1 MQNQIAKYK
10 YQIASRYLPITQN
23 EIETK
28 ILKSDLYSISTKF
41 DGHFY
46 GLNFDGEK
54 AELINHAGNVI
65 TDLPLLNE
73 AFEKLNKSEC
83 DKAILVGEL
92 YVYKKGGRARSF
104 DLKAELDEKSENI
117 HFAVFDII
125 SINDNEILGIK
136 EIDEKLNSIFK
147 GGKKIYP
154 VKNQFVETR
163 KDIVKFYENTVID
176 AGLDGVIVRC
186 LNGPIYKI
194 KPKIS
199 IDGVILGYEV
209 GEGENNDLLKEI
221 LVGLC
226 VGENQYTLLTKTG
239 NGFSDNERRELL
251 ILLSKNKVNSDYI
264 EVSGSNTA
272 YRMIKPEH
280 VVEFSCIDV
289 FSENSRGIISKMCLE
304 YKNGSYEAIGKKAIA
319 SVASPTF
326 IKIRSDKKVSTE
338 EVGITQI
345 SKIISLDS
353 KSSISEQNDLSK
365 LISRDVYVKDH
376 KSGQMVRKFLTW
388 KTNKEN
394 SGDFPKFVFHFTDLS
409 LNRKDILK
417 SEIKISNSEK
427 QVIRIRDKWIEDKIK
442 KGWRKLSD

>member
-1 MQNQIAKYK
+1 M
-10 YQIASRYLPITQN
+10 
-23 EIETK
+23 
-28 ILKSDLYSISTKF
+28 
-41 DGHFY
+41 
-46 GLNFDGEK
+46 
-54 AELINHAGNVI
+54 
-65 TDLPLLNE
+65 
-73 AFEKLNKSEC
+73 
-83 DKAILVGEL
+83 
-92 YVYKKGGRARSF
+92 
-104 DLKAELDEKSENI
+104 KAELDEKSENI

-176 AGLDGVIVRC
+176 AGLEGVIVRC
-186 LNGPIYKI
+186 LNGPTYKI

-417 SEIKISNSEK
+417 TEIKISNSEK

>member
-10 YQIASRYLPITQN
+10 NQIASRYLPITQT

-28 ILKSDLYSISTKF
+28 ILKSDLYSISTKY

-46 GLNFDGEK
+46 GLNFDGVK
-54 AELINHAGNVI
+54 AELINHGGNII

-83 DKAILVGEL
+83 NKAILVGEL
-92 YVYKKGGRARSF
+92 YVYRKGERSRSF

-125 SINDNEILGIK
+125 SINDNQILDIK
-136 EIDEKLNSIFK
+136 EVDEKLNSILK
-147 GGKKIYP
+147 GGEKIYP

-176 AGLDGVIVRC
+176 AGLEGVIVRC
-186 LNGPIYKI
+186 LNGPTYKI
-194 KPKIS
+194 KPKIT
-199 IDGVILGYEV
+199 IDGVILGYVV
-209 GEGENNDLLKEI
+209 GEGESNDLLKEI

-264 EVSGSNTA
+264 EVSGANTA

-280 VVEFSCIDV
+280 VIEFSCIDV
-289 FSENSRGIISKMCLE
+289 FSENSKGIISKMCLE
-304 YKNGSYEAIGKKAIA
+304 FNKGSYEAIGKKAIA

-326 IKIRSDKKVSTE
+326 LKIRSDKKVSTE
-338 EVGITQI
+338 EAGISQI
-345 SKIISLDS
+345 SKIISLDNT
-353 KSSISEQNDLSK
+353 SSRLDQNDSSQ

-388 KTNKEN
+388 KTNKEHTGN
-394 SGDFPKFVFHFTDLS
+394 FPKFVFHYTDFS
-409 LNRKDILK
+409 LNRKDVLK
-417 SEIKISNSEK
+417 KELKISNSEK
-427 QVIRIRDKWIEDKIK
+427 QINKIRNQWIEDKIK
-442 KGWRKLSD
+442 KGWRKLTD